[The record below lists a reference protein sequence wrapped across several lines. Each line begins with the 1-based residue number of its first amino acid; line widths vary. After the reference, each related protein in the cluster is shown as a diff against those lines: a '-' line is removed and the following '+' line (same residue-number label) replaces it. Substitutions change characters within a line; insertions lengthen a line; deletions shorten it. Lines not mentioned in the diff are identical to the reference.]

1 MFVSTFG
8 PGLSLG
14 PVDMCKTPPLAIP
27 APFPNNAMN
36 AMCVPGY
43 FTIMINCLPELNV
56 VSMHPTTMGDEA
68 GALGGVV
75 SQIIIGPCMCT
86 LPSMVCFVGGT
97 PVWRLTAMTVQNLA
111 NAPGTT
117 TVPSQP
123 VKQVMR

>member
-14 PVDMCKTPPLAIP
+14 MPDVCKTPPLAIP

-36 AMCVPGY
+36 VAVVPGY
-43 FTIMINCLPELNV
+43 FTVMIMGMPELNM
-56 VSMHPTTMGDEA
+56 VSMHPITLGDEG
-68 GALGGVV
+68 GAMGGVV

-86 LPSMVCFVGGT
+86 LPSMIMFVGGT
-97 PVWRLTAMTVQNLA
+97 PVWRLTAVTVHNLA

-117 TVPSQP
+117 TVPSQA
-123 VKQVMR
+123 VMQVMR